1 MESNISNRE
10 AVHVVPESVKI
21 ENISKNIPNVK
32 VSTDKTTRVVN
43 APTSWPGIP
52 PADLPPVPQ

>member
-43 APTSWPGIP
+43 APTS
-52 PADLPPVPQ
+52 